1 MLGEQDEELY
11 KQKNN
16 AEIALSFRESGEYY
30 GS

>member
-16 AEIALSFRESGEYY
+16 AEIALSFRES
-30 GS
+30 